1 MTLKQLCKFVES
13 KKVAIEKNSQ
23 KICFKQTQAKLLPIK
38 MELFSGENAYR
49 KALLRKLYH
58 PAHKEK
64 QEHHIYILNKNEHS
78 QSWRTLYKMCL
89 NKNSFDLLLISFV
102 FNICISLKK

>member
-58 PAHKEK
+58 SAHKEK
-64 QEHHIYILNKNEHS
+64 REHHIYIS
-78 QSWRTLYKMCL
+78 
-89 NKNSFDLLLISFV
+89 
-102 FNICISLKK
+102 